1 MRRVTFIE
9 MLEPFGLLPLA
20 LPLLAL
26 SSHRLAH
33 GLLRGHS
40 RLDRLAGA
48 GVVAMGLVHGLVGT
62 LGTFGVLT
70 TNTLLAALLVV
81 TAVAL
86 LSTRDLPV
94 TGWWR
99 VVRRHPLAVGLALVP
114 VGLAVVAARLLPVWQ
129 WDSIGYHLPFVHFVI
144 QAKGFAG
151 VPPDLHYISTYPHDI
166 ELGMI
171 ALRLLLPDDRLV
183 DLAQVPYGL
192 VGAVL
197 TAAIA
202 RKLQPVGRPLASRV
216 QGAPARQ
223 DRQYAVL
230 AGALWL
236 SVPCVFLQLPTNY
249 VDVGTAAALL
259 GAVYFVVFPAVSW
272 RTLLLGGVSLG
283 LFLGSKPSA
292 PLATVVLAAVATFRW
307 WRAFAAVR
315 AADAGRARLGVG
327 EAGADVDDGH
337 PRASVGERAPEL
349 RPPSDASSLTT
360 GTGVPAGARHRDA
373 ADVVGRSSAGRRL
386 LSKWRRWLEASPTA
400 GAGTARGLAVGA
412 VLFGSAVLVF
422 GAEMY
427 LVMLARHGNPVWPVA
442 VKLGPWTLPG
452 THAVDELL
460 AAGAALPS
468 VQGSLLE
475 RLTVSWFAVTTPPV
489 FDMKLGGL
497 GLPFLVAL
505 PFAVAGLV
513 RRRSLLLVVVLL
525 ATLASP
531 NPSFGRYVLA
541 FAALVVALALAE
553 LEHLAAPRWAMRLG
567 ATALVAVQLWWSA
580 PGLTGDGPDL
590 ATLWSLTD
598 EQRRVAVGPHGAP
611 TDYPRVWD
619 AVNRGESV
627 AFDEGFEFPGLLW
640 SPTLEYPVR
649 SVPTPKSPDELER
662 WAEAK
667 RVRVLAVSTARAK
680 TLDPGAW
687 RKLFDCRSSPCA
699 VYLRQGPAVSA
710 RP

>member
-1 MRRVTFIE
+1 MSALDA
-9 MLEPFGLLPLA
+9 LEPFGLLPLA
-20 LPLLAL
+20 VPLLLL

-33 GLLRGHS
+33 GLLSGHS
-40 RLDRLAGA
+40 RLDRLAGC
-48 GVVAMGLVHGLVGT
+48 GVVAMGLVHALVGT
-62 LGTFGVLT
+62 LGTFGFLT
-70 TNTLLAALLVV
+70 TNALLAALLVV
-81 TAVAL
+81 TVVAL
-86 LSTRDLPV
+86 LLTRDIPV

-99 VVRRHPLAVGLALVP
+99 IVRRHPLAVGLALAPLV
-114 VGLAVVAARLLPVWQ
+114 LAGVAARLVPVWQ

-171 ALRLLLPDDRLV
+171 ALRLMLPDDRLV

-202 RKLQPVGRPLASRV
+202 RKLQPVGRTLPA
-216 QGAPARQ
+216 QDEGAPARQ
-223 DRQYAVL
+223 DRQYALL

-236 SVPCVFLQLPTNY
+236 VVPCVFLQLPTNY

-259 GAVYFVVFPAVSW
+259 GAVYFIIFPTPSW

-283 LFLGSKPSA
+283 VFLGSKPSA
-292 PLATVVLAAVATFRW
+292 PLATVMLGAVAMWRW
-307 WRAFAAVR
+307 WAALNAAR
-315 AADAGRARLGVG
+315 AAAGVHTGRSARPRPAVG
-327 EAGADVDDGH
+327 LDDGGAARRR
-337 PRASVGERAPEL
+337 PRLRHLWAAFSRWRSPSPGSGASA
-349 RPPSDASSLTT
+349 T
-360 GTGVPAGARHRDA
+360 
-373 ADVVGRSSAGRRL
+373 
-386 LSKWRRWLEASPTA
+386 
-400 GAGTARGLAVGA
+400 RGLAIGA
-412 VLFGSAVLVF
+412 VLFVAAVLVF

-475 RLTVSWFAVTTPPV
+475 RLTVSWIAVTTPPV

-505 PFAVAGLV
+505 PFAVVGLV
-513 RRRSLLLVVVLL
+513 RRRSVLLGVVLL

-553 LEHLAAPRWAMRLG
+553 LEHLAAPRWAMGLG
-567 ATALVAVQLWWSA
+567 AATLVAVQLWWSA

-598 EQRRVAVGPHGAP
+598 EQRRVAVGPHGPP

-619 AVNRGESV
+619 AVNRGETV

-640 SPTLEYPVR
+640 SPTLQYVVR
-649 SVPTPKSPDELER
+649 SVPALSDSPALEP
-662 WAEAK
+662 WAEEQ
-667 RVRVLAVSTARAK
+667 RVRVLAVSAERAK
-680 TLDPGAW
+680 TLDPSAW
-687 RKLFDCRSSPCA
+687 RKLFDCKSTPCA